1 MTANGA
7 ALGIDVGG
15 TSIKVRLVADDGR
28 VLEEQ
33 RVPTPREDPQAT
45 ALAELVATLGQRA
58 RTVARRRGTDL
69 GAIGLVV
76 PGVVDEDAGRSVLS
90 VNLGWRDVPVRARVA
105 DALRAAGVD
114 AVPLAFGHDV
124 RAGALAEVRAAGP
137 GAAPGGPLATDT
149 DTDTDTDTATDTIAA
164 LGRGTVAF
172 VPVGTGLASAL
183 VVDGR
188 VVPGGGWAGEVGQV
202 RIRDG
207 AHAGLRV
214 EEVASAGAVARRSG
228 APSAHDAMLR
238 VLDGDPV
245 ARRAW
250 DDCVDVLADTLA
262 WLTAVAGCHTLIVGG
277 GLAQSGPLLFD
288 PLRAAVA
295 DRLAGVR
302 LPELVGARHG
312 DAAGAIG
319 AVLLARQARAGS
331 AQAGS
336 ARAASVRAGS
346 VPDVAVTA

>member
-1 MTANGA
+1 MTAHGA
-7 ALGIDVGG
+7 VLGIDVGG
-15 TSIKVRLVADDGR
+15 TSVKVRLVADDGR

-33 RVPTPREDPQAT
+33 RVPTPRDDAEAT
-45 ALAELVATLGQRA
+45 ALAEVVAALGQRA
-58 RTVARRRGTDL
+58 RTAARQHGTDL

-105 DALRAAGVD
+105 EALRAAGVD

-124 RAGALAEVRAAGP
+124 RAGALAEVHA
-137 GAAPGGPLATDT
+137 AAPAADPA
-149 DTDTDTDTATDTIAA
+149 AA
-164 LGRGTVAF
+164 LGSGTVAF

-188 VVPGGGWAGEVGQV
+188 VVPGGGWAGEIGQV

-238 VLDGDPV
+238 LVAGDPV

-250 DDCVDVLADTLA
+250 DDCVEVLADSLA
-262 WLTAVAGCHTLIVGG
+262 WLTAAAGCHTLIVGG

-288 PLRAAVA
+288 PLRSAVA
-295 DRLAGVR
+295 DRLTGVR
-302 LPELVGARHG
+302 VPDLVGARHG

-319 AVLLARQARAGS
+319 AVLLARQARAD
-331 AQAGS
+331 AA
-336 ARAASVRAGS
+336 ARET
-346 VPDVAVTA
+346 VTA

>member
-1 MTANGA
+1 MTAHGA
-7 ALGIDVGG
+7 VLGIDVGG
-15 TSIKVRLVADDGR
+15 TSVKVRLVADDGR

-33 RVPTPREDPQAT
+33 RVPTPRDDAEAT
-45 ALAELVATLGQRA
+45 ALAEVVAALGQRA
-58 RTVARRRGTDL
+58 RTAARQHGTDL

-76 PGVVDEDAGRSVLS
+76 PGVVDEDTGRSVLS
-90 VNLGWRDVPVRARVA
+90 VNLGWRDVPVRARVTE
-105 DALRAAGVD
+105 ALRAAGVD

-124 RAGALAEVRAAGP
+124 RAGALAEVHAAAPAADPATDPAAG
-137 GAAPGGPLATDT
+137 
-149 DTDTDTDTATDTIAA
+149 
-164 LGRGTVAF
+164 LGSGTVAF

-188 VVPGGGWAGEVGQV
+188 VVPGGGWAGEIGQV

-238 VLDGDPV
+238 VVADDPV

-250 DDCVDVLADTLA
+250 DDCVEVLADSLA

-288 PLRAAVA
+288 PLRSAVA
-295 DRLAGVR
+295 DRLTGVR
-302 LPELVGARHG
+302 VPELVGARHG

-319 AVLLARQARAGS
+319 AVLLARQQLIDPVRVG
-331 AQAGS
+331 
-336 ARAASVRAGS
+336 SVRTGS
-346 VPDVAVTA
+346 LPDVTVTA

>member
-76 PGVVDEDAGRSVLS
+76 PGVVDEDAGRSLLS

-149 DTDTDTDTATDTIAA
+149 DTDTATATDTIAA

-319 AVLLARQARAGS
+319 AVLLARQA
-331 AQAGS
+331 QASS

>member
-1 MTANGA
+1 MTAHGA
-7 ALGIDVGG
+7 VLGIDVGG
-15 TSIKVRLVADDGR
+15 TSVKVRLVADDGR

-33 RVPTPREDPQAT
+33 RVPTPRDDAEAT
-45 ALAELVATLGQRA
+45 ALAEVVAALGQRA
-58 RTVARRRGTDL
+58 RTAARQHGTDL

-105 DALRAAGVD
+105 EALRAAGVD

-124 RAGALAEVRAAGP
+124 RAGALAEVHA
-137 GAAPGGPLATDT
+137 AAPAADPATDP
-149 DTDTDTDTATDTIAA
+149 AAA
-164 LGRGTVAF
+164 LGSGTVAF

-188 VVPGGGWAGEVGQV
+188 VVPGGGWAGEIGQV

-238 VLDGDPV
+238 LVAGDPV

-250 DDCVDVLADTLA
+250 DDCVEVLADSLA
-262 WLTAVAGCHTLIVGG
+262 WLTAAAGCHTLIVGG

-288 PLRAAVA
+288 PLRSAVA
-295 DRLAGVR
+295 DRLTGVR
-302 LPELVGARHG
+302 VPDLVGARHG

-319 AVLLARQARAGS
+319 AVLLARQARAD
-331 AQAGS
+331 AA
-336 ARAASVRAGS
+336 ARET
-346 VPDVAVTA
+346 VTA

>member
-58 RTVARRRGTDL
+58 RTVARRRGTEL

-90 VNLGWRDVPVRARVA
+90 VNLGWRDVPVRARVD

-149 DTDTDTDTATDTIAA
+149 DTDTDTLAA

-336 ARAASVRAGS
+336 ARAVS

>member
-1 MTANGA
+1 MTAHGA
-7 ALGIDVGG
+7 VLGIDVGG
-15 TSIKVRLVADDGR
+15 TSVKVRLVADDGR

-33 RVPTPREDPQAT
+33 RVPTPRDDAEAT
-45 ALAELVATLGQRA
+45 ALAEVVAALGQRA
-58 RTVARRRGTDL
+58 RTAARQHGTDL

-105 DALRAAGVD
+105 EALRAAGVD

-124 RAGALAEVRAAGP
+124 RAGALAEVHA
-137 GAAPGGPLATDT
+137 AAPAADPATDP
-149 DTDTDTDTATDTIAA
+149 AAA
-164 LGRGTVAF
+164 LGSGTVAF

-183 VVDGR
+183 VVGGR
-188 VVPGGGWAGEVGQV
+188 VVPGGGWAGEIGQV

-238 VLDGDPV
+238 LVAGDPV

-250 DDCVDVLADTLA
+250 DDCVEVLADSLA
-262 WLTAVAGCHTLIVGG
+262 WLTAAAGCHTLIVGG

-288 PLRAAVA
+288 PLRSAVA
-295 DRLAGVR
+295 DRLTGVR
-302 LPELVGARHG
+302 VPDLVGARHG

-319 AVLLARQARAGS
+319 AVLLARQARAD
-331 AQAGS
+331 AA
-336 ARAASVRAGS
+336 ARET
-346 VPDVAVTA
+346 VTA

>member
-1 MTANGA
+1 M
-7 ALGIDVGG
+7 
-15 TSIKVRLVADDGR
+15 
-28 VLEEQ
+28 
-33 RVPTPREDPQAT
+33 
-45 ALAELVATLGQRA
+45 
-58 RTVARRRGTDL
+58 
-69 GAIGLVV
+69 
-76 PGVVDEDAGRSVLS
+76 
-90 VNLGWRDVPVRARVA
+90 
-105 DALRAAGVD
+105 
-114 AVPLAFGHDV
+114 
-124 RAGALAEVRAAGP
+124 
-137 GAAPGGPLATDT
+137 
-149 DTDTDTDTATDTIAA
+149 
-164 LGRGTVAF
+164 
-172 VPVGTGLASAL
+172 GTGLASAL

-319 AVLLARQARAGS
+319 AVLLARQAEP
-331 AQAGS
+331 
-336 ARAASVRAGS
+336 ARRRPAPR
-346 VPDVAVTA
+346 VPRRCVPGRCRTWR

>member
-58 RTVARRRGTDL
+58 RTVARRRGTEL

-90 VNLGWRDVPVRARVA
+90 VNLGWRDVPVRARVD

-137 GAAPGGPLATDT
+137 GAVPGGPIATDT
-149 DTDTDTDTATDTIAA
+149 DTVTDTDTIAA

-336 ARAASVRAGS
+336 ARAVS

>member
-1 MTANGA
+1 MTTDGA

-15 TSIKVRLVADDGR
+15 TSIKARLVAGDGR
-28 VLEEQ
+28 VLDEQ
-33 RVPTPREDPQAT
+33 RVPTPRDDPRAS
-45 ALAELVATLGQRA
+45 ALAEVVATLGQRA
-58 RTVARRRGTDL
+58 RTAARQHGSDL

-90 VNLGWRDVPVRARVA
+90 VNLGWRDVPVRARVTE
-105 DALRAAGVD
+105 ALGVAGLD
-114 AVPLAFGHDV
+114 TVPLAFGHDV
-124 RAGALAEVRAAGP
+124 RAGALAEVHAAGP
-137 GAAPGGPLATDT
+137 TT
-149 DTDTDTDTATDTIAA
+149 

-188 VVPGGGWAGEVGQV
+188 VVPGGGWAGEIGQV
-202 RIRDG
+202 RIRNG

-214 EEVASAGAVARRSG
+214 EEIASAGAVARRSG

-250 DDCVDVLADTLA
+250 DDCVEVLADSLA

-288 PLRAAVA
+288 PLRSAVA
-295 DRLAGVR
+295 DRLTGVR
-302 LPELVGARHG
+302 VPELVGAQHG

-319 AVLLARQARAGS
+319 AVLLARQ
-331 AQAGS
+331 QLVGS
-336 ARAASVRAGS
+336 ARLGSVRAGWL
-346 VPDVAVTA
+346 PDVTVTA

>member
-1 MTANGA
+1 MTADGA
-7 ALGIDVGG
+7 VLGIDVGG
-15 TSIKVRLVADDGR
+15 TSIKVRLVADDGQ

-33 RVPTPREDPQAT
+33 RVPTPRDDPQAA
-45 ALAELVATLGQRA
+45 ALAGLVATLGQRA
-58 RTVARRRGTDL
+58 GTVARQLGTGL

-76 PGVVDEDAGRSVLS
+76 PGVVDEDAGRSVLA

-105 DALRAAGVD
+105 DALRAAGID

-124 RAGALAEVRAAGP
+124 RAGALAEVDAADP
-137 GAAPGGPLATDT
+137 A
-149 DTDTDTDTATDTIAA
+149 AA
-164 LGRGTVAF
+164 LGHGTVAF

-188 VVPGGGWAGEVGQV
+188 LVPGGGWAGEIGQV
-202 RIRDG
+202 RIRNG

-238 VLDGDPV
+238 VVAGDPE
-245 ARRAW
+245 ARRVW
-250 DDCVDVLADTLA
+250 DDCVEVLADTLS
-262 WLTAVAGCHTLIVGG
+262 WLTAVAGCHTVVVGG
-277 GLAQSGPLLFD
+277 GLARSGPLLFD

-295 DRLAGVR
+295 DRLTGVR

-319 AVLLARQARAGS
+319 AVLLARQARAD
-331 AQAGS
+331 AT
-336 ARAASVRAGS
+336 ARETVSVT
-346 VPDVAVTA
+346 VTA

>member
-15 TSIKVRLVADDGR
+15 TTIKVRLVADDGR

-33 RVPTPREDPQAT
+33 RVPTPRDDPQAT

-58 RTVARRRGTDL
+58 RTVARRRGTEL

-90 VNLGWRDVPVRARVA
+90 VNLGWRDVPVRARVD

-137 GAAPGGPLATDT
+137 GAAPGGLLATDIDT
-149 DTDTDTDTATDTIAA
+149 DTDTLAA

-188 VVPGGGWAGEVGQV
+188 VVPGGGWAGEIGQV

-319 AVLLARQARAGS
+319 AVLLARQA
-331 AQAGS
+331 QASS

>member
-1 MTANGA
+1 MTADGA
-7 ALGIDVGG
+7 VLGIDVGG
-15 TSIKVRLVADDGR
+15 TSIKVRLVADDGP

-33 RVPTPREDPQAT
+33 RVPTPRGDAEAT

-58 RTVARRRGTDL
+58 RTVARQHGTDL

-76 PGVVDEDAGRSVLS
+76 PGVVDEGTGRSVLS
-90 VNLGWRDVPVRARVA
+90 VNLGWRDVPVRARVEG
-105 DALRAAGVD
+105 ALRATGVD

-124 RAGALAEVRAAGP
+124 RAGALAEVHAATP
-137 GAAPGGPLATDT
+137 AATPGGPLAIDP
-149 DTDTDTDTATDTIAA
+149 ATA

-188 VVPGGGWAGEVGQV
+188 VVSGGGWAGEIGQV

-228 APSAHDAMLR
+228 SPSAHDAMLR
-238 VLDGDPV
+238 VLDGDAV

-277 GLAQSGPLLFD
+277 GLAQSGPILFD
-288 PLRAAVA
+288 PLRSAVA
-295 DRLAGVR
+295 DRLTGVR
-302 LPELVGARHG
+302 IPELVGARHG

-319 AVLLARQARAGS
+319 AVLLARQVLVDPARSGSARSGSTRAGS
-331 AQAGS
+331 TE
-336 ARAASVRAGS
+336 
-346 VPDVAVTA
+346 AVTVTA